1 MSDISNQKKGLK
13 KVCTVAICKELHAQL
28 KAAAE
33 KDKRNIGTFTAMLLE
48 EALLARE

>member
-1 MSDISNQKKGLK
+1 MKNSPNPKKGLK

-28 KAAAE
+28 KKAAE
-33 KDKRNIGTFTAMLLE
+33 KDKRNIGTFTAILLE